1 MKKRDPID
9 EEEEKIDRAILID
22 AKRRRARIAETIV
35 AALPVGELDALIDA
49 ALADV
54 LLDRLIMRANR
65 QEINKGPSVYVVD

>member
-9 EEEEKIDRAILID
+9 ENEERLDRAALID
-22 AKRRRARIAETIV
+22 AKRRRAKIAETII
-35 AALPVGELDALIDA
+35 AALPVDELDALIDA

-65 QEINKGPSVYVVD
+65 QELRRGPRAYVVD